1 MNIIYNQFIMEPTY
15 HYTTVLEALND
26 LKEKGFTLDFN
37 INKENILRDP
47 HEFEVK
53 HVYRYEGDT
62 DPGEEATVY
71 GIESNSGE
79 KGVFVSGYSA
89 NSNDEVDQIL
99 HNIRIQ

>member
-1 MNIIYNQFIMEPTY
+1 MEPTY

-37 INKENILRDP
+37 LHKEKIISNPL
-47 HEFEVK
+47 EFEVK
-53 HVYRYEGDT
+53 HVYRYEGIT

-71 GIESNSGE
+71 GIESNSG
-79 KGVFVSGYSA
+79 KRGVFVSGYSA
-89 NSNDEVDQIL
+89 NSNDEVDQVL

>member
-1 MNIIYNQFIMEPTY
+1 MNAIYNQFIMEPTY

-37 INKENILRDP
+37 LHKERIIRNP
-47 HEFEVK
+47 KQFEVK
-53 HVYRYEGDT
+53 HVYRYEGNT
-62 DPGEEATVY
+62 DPSEEATVY

-89 NSNDEVDQIL
+89 NSNDEVDQVL
-99 HNIRIQ
+99 HNIRI